1 VDVAVVGAHLSGQP
15 LNYQL
20 TERGGSLV
28 RSACTAPRY
37 RLFALAN
44 STPPKPGL
52 VRESQG
58 HAIELE
64 VWRLPAA
71 AYGSFVALIRSP
83 LGIGS
88 IELED
93 GTWVQG
99 FLGESWAVQGAE
111 EISRFGGWRAW
122 LGSRAGK

>member
-1 VDVAVVGAHLSGQP
+1 V
-15 LNYQL
+15 
-20 TERGGSLV
+20 
-28 RSACTAPRY
+28 
-37 RLFALAN
+37 
-44 STPPKPGL
+44 
-52 VRESQG
+52 
-58 HAIELE
+58 
-64 VWRLPAA
+64 RLPAA